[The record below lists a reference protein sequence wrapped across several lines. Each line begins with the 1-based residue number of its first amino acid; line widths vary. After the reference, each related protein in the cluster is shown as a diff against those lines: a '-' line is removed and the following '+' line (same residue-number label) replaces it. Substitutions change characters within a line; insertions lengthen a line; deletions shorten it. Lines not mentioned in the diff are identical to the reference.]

1 MGNRKVTS
9 ILAQLLFVMLPFAA
23 VFLFWWMTEP
33 AQKPFNLDSDAT
45 DELRQLCGEDKQLA
59 GRLESRLYPAIAIG
73 REYQRAGLETLDLFG
88 DCAIYLAEKQPDDFR
103 ELTQITRL
111 DDALFAATNGRW
123 RQAALQWATAGTLG
137 VYLKQLDALDAD
149 DRIILIDL
157 PEALPLLIGKTPTA
171 NTMLK
176 RHGLEAWRLLQMV
189 DLRDSQSVE
198 RVALALREVGEPMLR
213 MNRLYGQA
221 ISWMFVPSKQDDRAQ
236 VPRLLGEAISSMGDD
251 SAAALFLS
259 NFADIQRLIFE
270 DGHHADEIRSAI
282 AFLASH
288 ENPDVRDWAADS
300 PYTLR
305 LLLEVFG
312 DMPIGQNVF
321 TQLGPPVATLLY
333 EHGGY
338 GASVY
343 GADATTRMV
352 MDTERLATLLTL
364 RDLGWQSFVLLA
376 EYQDN
381 MQLRELLRRDEL
393 IRDRT
398 SPLLSKIFH
407 DLASSSDVE
416 GKLDVIAQKPVDQ
429 LRKETYPA
437 TTTEKVA
444 DWVPGYAV
452 LKTGGAW
459 LRGDHVSGME
469 ATFAVIDG
477 ATITFGGA
485 KIVSQAVKTVGKKG
499 TQQGM
504 NSIGSR
510 ILKEAM
516 EEGSEGFAKRMFGR
530 LPGAMTATLRTLR
543 TNGAKLDVTSMAR
556 AATATGKKLGL
567 RSWGILDRRIIMR
580 GDRKVIVD
588 FTNKQVL
595 DETGKLLGSELSF
608 NALADIAPLMLERT
622 VQGLQAK

>member
-1 MGNRKVTS
+1 MMVSVT
-9 ILAQLLFVMLPFAA
+9 AG
-23 VFLFWWMTEP
+23 FLFWRMTEP
-33 AQKPFNLDSDAT
+33 VQESFGLDSDAT
-45 DELRQLCGEDKQLA
+45 DELRQLCGEDEQLA
-59 GRLESRLYPAIAIG
+59 GRLESRLYPALVIG
-73 REYQRAGLETLDLFG
+73 REYKRAGLETLDLFG
-88 DCAIYLAEKQPDDFR
+88 DDAIYLAEKQPSDFR

-111 DDALFAATNGRW
+111 DDDLFAATNGRW
-123 RQAALQWATAGTLG
+123 RQAALQWAIAGTLG

-171 NTMLK
+171 NAMLK
-176 RHGLEAWRLLQMV
+176 RHGVEAWQLLQMV

-198 RVALALREVGEPMLR
+198 RVALALRESGEPMLR

-221 ISWMFVPSKQDDRAQ
+221 ISWMFVPSAQDDQAQ
-236 VPRLLGEAISSMGDD
+236 VPRLLGEAISTMGEDA
-251 SAAALFLS
+251 AAALFLS
-259 NFADIQRLIFE
+259 NFADTQRLLFE
-270 DGHHADEIRSAI
+270 EGHNIDEIRSAI
-282 AFLASH
+282 AFLASC
-288 ENPDVRDWAADS
+288 EDPDVRDWAADS

-305 LLLEVFG
+305 LLLEVFD

-333 EHGGY
+333 QPGGY
-338 GASVY
+338 GVNVY
-343 GADATTRMV
+343 GADATTQKM

-364 RDLGWQSFVLLA
+364 RDLGWQSFLLLA
-376 EYQDN
+376 DYQDN

-398 SPLLSKIFH
+398 SPLLSKIFL

-416 GKLDVIAQKPVDQ
+416 GKLAVIAKKPVDQ
-429 LRKETYPA
+429 LRKDTYPA

-459 LRGDHVSGME
+459 LRGDHVTGME

-477 ATITFGGA
+477 ATIAFGGA

-504 NSIGSR
+504 KSVGSR

-530 LPGAMTATLRTLR
+530 LPGGMTATLRTLR
-543 TNGAKLDVTSMAR
+543 NNGAKLDVTSLAR
-556 AATATGKKLGL
+556 SATATGKNLGL
-567 RSWGILDRRIIMR
+567 RSWGTLDRRIIMR

-588 FTNKQVL
+588 FANKQVL
-595 DETGKLLGSELSF
+595 DDTGKLLGSEFAF
-608 NALADIAPLMLERT
+608 NALADIAPMLLERT
-622 VQGLQAK
+622 VQGLQIAK